1 MRSDETAVPNTG
13 LRPVCPPALRVWR
26 RLPANDG
33 DHSSDH
39 YVTLTWK
46 ASSEANYYNVYR
58 SAISG
63 GYYGLIGSTAEL
75 TFKDQDVT
83 SGATYYYVC
92 TAVDS
97 AGRESSHSNEVEVT
111 IP

>member
-1 MRSDETAVPNTG
+1 MKRPSPIPACVLFVLLLSGCGAVS
-13 LRPVCPPALRVWR
+13 
-26 RLPANDG
+26 LPNDG